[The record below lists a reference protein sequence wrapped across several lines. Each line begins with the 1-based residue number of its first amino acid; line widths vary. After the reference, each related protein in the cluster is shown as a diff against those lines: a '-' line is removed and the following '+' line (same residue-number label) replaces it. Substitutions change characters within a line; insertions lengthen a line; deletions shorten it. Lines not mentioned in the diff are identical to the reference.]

1 MTEKDLPDDGESRD
15 DGTRDGGADDEV
27 APDEGTGDDE
37 FLDFEG
43 LYGDFGEDNDI
54 FDVDALGDPLP
65 DAESWQV
72 AQDLDDLDAFE
83 QVFAQEG
90 LKGVSMYCHDCEEEH
105 FYRWDLLRNSLELL
119 LETGEIP
126 VHEPAFQPNPDDY
139 VPWEYARGY
148 IDALRDVGVD
158 QRMPVDACP
167 RCAIPLEGPL
177 ASANW
182 CPRCA
187 TPLLGPRLAT
197 ALEEVGLSPTA
208 IKHVLRAA
216 GLPGRR

>member
-1 MTEKDLPDDGESRD
+1 MTEKDLPDEGES
-15 DGTRDGGADDEV
+15 
-27 APDEGTGDDE
+27 PDEGTPDDGMPDDDAVGDAFD
-37 FLDFEG
+37 DFEA
-43 LYGDFGEDNDI
+43 LYDDFDDFEEGNEL
-54 FDVDALGDPLP
+54 FDVGALGEPLP

-72 AQDLDDLDAFE
+72 VQDLDDLDAFE

-90 LKGVSMYCHDCEEEH
+90 FKGVSMFCHDCDEEH
-105 FYRWDLLRNSLELL
+105 YYRWDLLRNSLELL

-126 VHEPAFQPNPDDY
+126 VHEPAFQPDPEDY

-148 IDALRDVGVD
+148 VDALRDVGVD
-158 QRMPVDACP
+158 QRMPVDVCP
-167 RCAIPLEGPL
+167 RCAMPLEGPL

-197 ALEEVGLSPTA
+197 ALEEVGLSPTS
-208 IKHVLRAA
+208 ISHVLRAA